1 MKRIDKFNISLILIC
16 TVIYIILCANTK
28 YKNLLNDNHNYNYQ
42 LTPDEYR
49 MLYFTTVYGFIY
61 GTILISFQ
69 QRYLTVNIQSLSIWI
84 LILFISIIL
93 VFTAFYSQIY
103 INENPNSFIVK
114 LSYSILPILPSLVI
128 ISETA
133 ISEVLDHA
141 FNPYIENTGDIWDT
155 SPRNI

>member
-1 MKRIDKFNISLILIC
+1 
-16 TVIYIILCANTK
+16 
-28 YKNLLNDNHNYNYQ
+28 
-42 LTPDEYR
+42 

-69 QRYLTVNIQSLSIWI
+69 QRYLIVNIQSLSIWI

-103 INENPNSFIVK
+103 VNENPNSFIVK

-155 SPRNI
+155 P